1 MSGWQCTGAQLQVLA
16 SSEPNGAGDK
26 AESGPASSDVT
37 LGLCRR
43 ALMRL
48 QDLTLGMLMTVEIS
62 ESSQAGRVQV
72 HKCKRIP

>member
-43 ALMRL
+43 AITGSHSRRAHDSGD
-48 QDLTLGMLMTVEIS
+48 Q
-62 ESSQAGRVQV
+62 R
-72 HKCKRIP
+72 